1 MRVRLKL
8 AIEKLLKEPPEGDIK
23 ALVRQAPL
31 KRLRVGNLRVIFYT
45 DVDVVR
51 VLKVVPRG

>member
-23 ALVRQAPL
+23 ALV
-31 KRLRVGNLRVIFYT
+31 G
-45 DVDVVR
+45 
-51 VLKVVPRG
+51 